1 MYQKKITMATDATA
15 TMQWPTHWTREDIKI
30 FERALGMVPE
40 GEDCRTSSRGSSDS
54 DSSNKTRHADKE
66 KKKMKKGRSWTEDEH
81 VLFLA
86 GLEKYGKGDWRSI
99 SRHFVVTRTPTQVAS
114 HAQKYF
120 KHIEQKSEVKNKK
133 RTRSSIHDITLGDNN
148 PATVPIDQN
157 IVKNQF

>member
-40 GEDCRTSSRGSSDS
+40 DLPNRWEKIAEQVPGKSAAEVRDHYEELVHEILEIESGRVDVPNYPNDLVVSGGSGSSDS

-81 VLFLA
+81 VYV
-86 GLEKYGKGDWRSI
+86 KKITSI
-99 SRHFVVTRTPTQVAS
+99 YSCTLRF
-114 HAQKYF
+114 YF
-120 KHIEQKSEVKNKK
+120 YI
-133 RTRSSIHDITLGDNN
+133 
-148 PATVPIDQN
+148 
-157 IVKNQF
+157 